1 MDDLG
6 RIYRNW
12 NEQPLF
18 IDLLPGR
25 YYARN
30 QNLVRTR
37 GLYDPLLSEKDVVI
51 WPVRP
56 TPGINRG
63 YREELRRPDGTVNTY
78 TAAGA
83 PLIYRGDR
91 LPSGLHGNAFVTD
104 SSSNLVH
111 RLIIEDD
118 GNGNVRGRNAYERGE
133 FLAST
138 DERFRPVYT
147 YSAPDGTIYIA
158 DMYRGVVQE
167 GQYQTDYLRTYIRE
181 HKLETPIGLGRIFRI
196 VHDSTRRDHKPVLS
210 TESSSKL
217 IDFLSHPNGW
227 WRDTAQRLLVE
238 RGDQSVAGRLKE
250 LVSAAP
256 DERTRLH
263 ALWTLDGIDAIDSAT
278 VETALRD
285 RSPHVRASAIRVAER
300 WLGDERAPIRAA
312 VLERLADPNWNV
324 RRQLAASLGVL
335 PAESVTGSAE
345 PAREI
350 VLASLLQRFGMDP
363 VTVDAALSGLQGRE
377 AAVLERLLQ
386 ASPHDGPQPEDAVM
400 MLAAAI
406 LRSREQPAVQNVLVW
421 ATQDDRVEWQ
431 RVALL
436 RGFEAALPG
445 DQTGRGGAGGGAGGG
460 RSARGRGSGI
470 SLASEPSA
478 LIALAA
484 AGRGELSDTAGRVL
498 VRLDWPGKP
507 APLSGSAADSRPL
520 TPEEEKRVAEGQ
532 EVYKTVCIACHQ
544 PDGRGLPRV
553 APSLVESRWVTGAAG
568 LPARIVLHGKEGATG
583 LMPPLGAALS
593 NSQIAAVLT
602 FIRRAW
608 GHEASPVDPY
618 LVQEIRGTNY
628 SRQRPWTDE
637 ELSNIAQPNGPGRG
651 GR

>member
-1 MDDLG
+1 MQTFSMPPGFRIELVASEPMVRDPVWMDIDADGRLWVVEMLGFMPPGQRITPREPVSDIVVLEDTDDDGRMDRRTVFMDKLMLPRTVKVLDRGVLVVEPPNLWLVRDTNGDLNADTKELVRDDFGRAEGNLEHNANSLLWGLDNWLYTSEHDYQLRLKHGTFEVQRVPSRGQWGATMDDLG

-445 DQTGRGGAGGGAGGG
+445 DQTGRRRSGG
-460 RSARGRGSGI
+460 RGRWWTQCAR
-470 SLASEPSA
+470 
-478 LIALAA
+478 
-484 AGRGELSDTAGRVL
+484 
-498 VRLDWPGKP
+498 
-507 APLSGSAADSRPL
+507 
-520 TPEEEKRVAEGQ
+520 
-532 EVYKTVCIACHQ
+532 
-544 PDGRGLPRV
+544 PRV
-553 APSLVESRWVTGAAG
+553 GHFTG
-568 LPARIVLHGKEGATG
+568 E
-583 LMPPLGAALS
+583 
-593 NSQIAAVLT
+593 
-602 FIRRAW
+602 
-608 GHEASPVDPY
+608 
-618 LVQEIRGTNY
+618 
-628 SRQRPWTDE
+628 
-637 ELSNIAQPNGPGRG
+637 
-651 GR
+651 